1 MDLNDILETIIE
13 FDEKKPWSI
22 ILAQL
27 IFDSFRKFCID
38 YIEEPRDV
46 KWSTL
51 YELTTAYTDDSF
63 KKYIDEVFQAEHY
76 QEFDT
81 QDLCLEFFKSFTDML
96 ILIIKNDTKI
106 EDRITDF
113 LDFNIYKYF
122 EIILSD
128 NPEYYFFPKNY
139 EEDLNVQI
147 FEALRIRLQEH
158 TNSTEVS
165 GEVVKETIENVE
177 KIKAKTATH
186 ASLKRAHSK
195 TKKSYGSVRESI
207 AFSKTRKHA
216 SK

>member
-13 FDEKKPWSI
+13 FDEKKPWST
-22 ILAQL
+22 ILSQL

-38 YIEEPRDV
+38 YIEEPSDV
-46 KWSTL
+46 KWTSL
-51 YELTTAYTDDSF
+51 YELTTAYTDENF
-63 KKYIDEVFQAEHY
+63 KKYIDEAFQAEHY

-128 NPEYYFFPKNY
+128 NPEYYFFPKTF
-139 EEDLNVQI
+139 EEDLNIQV
-147 FEALRIRLQEH
+147 FESLRARLQES
-158 TNSTEVS
+158 TVPTEVS
-165 GEVVKETIENVE
+165 GELVNETIENVE

-195 TKKSYGSVRESI
+195 TKKSYRSVRQSI
-207 AFSKTRKHA
+207 AFSKTRKQN
-216 SK
+216 S